1 MSRADEILVQIGEL
15 LDELKTLLVQEGGE
29 EGEPAAATA
38 GPEGAPGREGV
49 SALSLNRLMAAAGVE
64 EVRGE

>member
-38 GPEGAPGREGV
+38 GPQGAPRQGV
-49 SALSLNRLMAAAGVE
+49 SALSLSRLMAEAGVE